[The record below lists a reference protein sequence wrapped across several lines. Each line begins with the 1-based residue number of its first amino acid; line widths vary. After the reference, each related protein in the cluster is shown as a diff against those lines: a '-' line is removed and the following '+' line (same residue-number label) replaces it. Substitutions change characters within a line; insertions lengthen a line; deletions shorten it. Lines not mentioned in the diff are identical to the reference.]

1 MIVRDVSMAIQTM
14 RASRARSVLTMLGV
28 IIAVAAVTSV
38 VSIGN
43 GIKTSLARQA
53 NQYSENVISVR
64 PAQLSGSEG
73 PLSSVTSASAVAAL
87 TQKDADA
94 IYDLTYVES
103 SVPLSIVG
111 TSAKADGEFKG
122 VVFAANSDLPT
133 VLSPDLDVGSFY
145 TPKDS
150 SSNVAVLGANAADA
164 LFDQNVPLGR
174 SFSVRGQQFIVSGV
188 LSEFPTT
195 PFSNDANFNNAI
207 FVSDSA
213 KQALAPGG
221 APVYEILV
229 KIADKQYLS
238 EAERDITNTLAKIHG
253 SKEDFEVLT
262 PEKMATESTATFDLI
277 TDLTLAAAIIT
288 LLVSGVG
295 IMNVMLVSVTERT
308 HEIGIRKALGAT
320 NRQILGQFVTEAATL
335 CVAGSIIG
343 AIIAFLGVLL
353 LGLFTNLTPQY
364 DWQIAGI
371 SCVAACLFGVFFGT
385 LPAFKAARKD
395 PITAL
400 RSE

>member
-1 MIVRDVSMAIQTM
+1 MAIQTM
-14 RASRARSVLTMLGV
+14 RASRARSILTMTGV

-43 GIKTSLARQA
+43 GISTSLARQA
-53 NQYSENVISVR
+53 NQYSDNIITVR
-64 PAQLSGSEG
+64 PAHLSGSEG
-73 PLSSVTSASAVAAL
+73 SLSSVTSASAVAAL
-87 TQKDADA
+87 NQKDADA
-94 IYDLTYVES
+94 IYDLPFVES

-150 SSNVAVLGANAADA
+150 ANNVAVLGANAADA

-174 SFSVRGQQFIVSGV
+174 SFSIRDQQFIVSGV
-188 LSEFPTT
+188 LSAFPTT

-213 KQALAPGG
+213 TQALTPNG

-229 KIADKQYLS
+229 KVDDETKLADADKQ
-238 EAERDITNTLAKIHG
+238 ITNTLARLHG
-253 SKEDFEVLT
+253 SQDDFRVLT
-262 PEKMATESTATFDLI
+262 PDKLATESTATFDLI

-335 CVAGSIIG
+335 CVAGSFIG
-343 AIIAFLGVLL
+343 VMISYINVLM
-353 LGLFTNLTPQY
+353 LGLFTNLTPQF
-364 DWQIAGI
+364 DWQVAGI
-371 SCVAACLFGVFFGT
+371 SCIAACLFGIFFGT
-385 LPAFKAARKD
+385 LPAYKAARKD
-395 PITAL
+395 PIAAL

>member
-1 MIVRDVSMAIQTM
+1 MAIQTM

-28 IIAVAAVTSV
+28 IIAVGAVTSV

-43 GIKTSLARQA
+43 GIQTSLARQA
-53 NQYSENVISVR
+53 NQYSDNVITVR
-64 PAQLSGSEG
+64 PAHLSGSEG

-87 TQKDADA
+87 NQKDADA

-145 TPKDS
+145 TPKES
-150 SSNVAVLGANAADA
+150 SNNVAVLGANAADA

-174 SFSVRGQQFIVSGV
+174 SFTIRGQQFIVSGV
-188 LSEFPTT
+188 LSQFPTT

-213 KQALAPGG
+213 VSSLAPNG
-221 APVYEILV
+221 APVYEILA
-229 KIADKQYLS
+229 KISDSKQLDAAS
-238 EAERDITNTLAKIHG
+238 DDITTTLAKLHG
-253 SKEDFEVLT
+253 SKDDFVVLT
-262 PEKMATESTATFDLI
+262 PEKLATESTATFELI

-320 NRQILGQFVTEAATL
+320 NRQILSQFVTEAATL
-335 CVAGSIIG
+335 CVAGSVIG
-343 AIIAFLGVLL
+343 AAISYVCIILL
-353 LGLFTNLTPQY
+353 SLFTNLTPQY
-364 DWQIAGI
+364 NWQVAGA
-371 SCVAACLFGVFFGT
+371 SCIAACLFGIFFGT
-385 LPAFKAARKD
+385 LPALKAARKD
-395 PITAL
+395 PISAL
-400 RSE
+400 RGE